1 MKKLLF
7 YLTLMGL
14 VGLPFSV
21 MAQEKEVIVY
31 EAFPLH
37 IESAGGWVAVERG
50 FYGKIKVKEIQGEQG
65 VSTIQK
71 VLDSVKAGQIAFG
84 IESPENIIRAREKEG
99 LTLVGLSV
107 DFQTNP
113 IRLISWK
120 PIRSSKDIRGNFGI
134 WPGYEIRVKCLV
146 GKGWEKQITLQNQ
159 GKDLQPWL
167 SQAWAIASARTY
179 RELITA
185 QREVKKL
192 GKTFYT
198 VDYRDLGIDWMD
210 SVLFSTEEIIK
221 KYSEMVQAVV
231 TGRYKGFQW
240 ALFYSSEA
248 FEILK
253 KISEN
258 FDLAYEIDAL
268 DPVKALMITPDTR
281 RYGLGYIQ
289 PKKWE
294 KVAKDMFKAGF
305 LDRMPEVKKFYTE
318 RFPSGVMPK

>member
-1 MKKLLF
+1 
-7 YLTLMGL
+7 MG
-14 VGLPFSV
+14 
-21 MAQEKEVIVY
+21 QEKEVIVY
-31 EAFPLH
+31 EVLPIH
-37 IESAGGWVAVERG
+37 IESAGGWVAVEKG
-50 FYGKIKVKEIQGEQG
+50 FYGKMKVKEVQGEQG
-65 VSTIQK
+65 ATPIQK
-71 VLDSVKAGQIAFG
+71 VVESVKVGQIAFG

-99 LTLVGLSV
+99 LTVVGLSV
-107 DFQTNP
+107 DFQLSP

-120 PIRSSKDIRGNFGI
+120 PIRSSKDIKGKFGI
-134 WPGYEIRVKCLV
+134 RPGYETRVKCLV

-159 GKDLQPWL
+159 GEDLQPWL
-167 SQAWAIASARTY
+167 SGTWTIASARTY
-179 RELITA
+179 SELIRA
-185 QREVKKL
+185 QREVKRL

-198 VDYRDLGIDWMD
+198 IDYKDLGIDWMD

-221 KYSEMVQAVV
+221 KYPEMVQTLV

-240 ALFYSSEA
+240 AIVHPIEA

-258 FDLAYEIDAL
+258 FDLAYEMDAL
-268 DPVKALMITPDTR
+268 DPVRALMITEDTK

-294 KVAKDMFKAGF
+294 NVARDMFKVG
-305 LDRMPEVKKFYTE
+305 LLERMPEVKKVYTE